1 MDPVVAAILRTVYGS
16 CGAIELA
23 AEDALVDFLTERGGQ
38 VHTEELRPL
47 YNQLPWLKLAV
58 GQLSVFCN
66 ASLLLDYAPAECDT
80 PVVRLIAAAA
90 SKTQCC
96 VGAESACGGD
106 AAEKY
111 ADAAPPLL
119 SPGGSAEAG
128 GALPGEASPRLCGCP
143 TESSRAGYAYI
154 GEAIPTPPTSTRA
167 AMFVTATAKTV
178 LYGPTG
184 QELKMA
190 LPVWPGDVFLVS
202 ATAVDG
208 RLALGMVQE
217 ASGGWIKKSTVCE
230 NRIHMNGC

>member
-96 VGAESACGGD
+96 VGAESVCGGD
-106 AAEKY
+106 AAEKH
-111 ADAAPPLL
+111 ADAAPLLL
-119 SPGGSAEAG
+119 SPAG
-128 GALPGEASPRLCGCP
+128 QPKQAAHFQEKRALDCVGAQQ
-143 TESSRAGYAYI
+143 RAVARV
-154 GEAIPTPPTSTRA
+154 TPTSARQYLPLPRA
-167 AMFVTATAKTV
+167 
-178 LYGPTG
+178 
-184 QELKMA
+184 
-190 LPVWPGDVFLVS
+190 PVRQCL
-202 ATAVDG
+202 
-208 RLALGMVQE
+208 
-217 ASGGWIKKSTVCE
+217 
-230 NRIHMNGC
+230 